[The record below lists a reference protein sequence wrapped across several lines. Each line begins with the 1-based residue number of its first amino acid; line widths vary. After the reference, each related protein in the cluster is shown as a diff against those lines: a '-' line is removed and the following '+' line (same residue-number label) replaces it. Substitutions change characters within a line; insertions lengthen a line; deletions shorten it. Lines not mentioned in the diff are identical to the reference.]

1 MAKRYYRKMALT
13 AKIET
18 VYGTNSAPSGAANA
32 VLATEVTITPLAGEE
47 VSRDLLLPH
56 LGQQGVV
63 LVGTHAQIEFSVELA
78 GSGDAGTAPAYG
90 PLLRACGLAETVTAD
105 TMVEY
110 DPVSGGFESVSI
122 HYNSDGVNH
131 ILLGARGTLSFSLTP
146 KQIPRIRFVFT
157 GLLGTITDAALPAVT
172 MTGFQVPL
180 PVNKANTT
188 LSLHGLAAITE
199 TVSIDLANS
208 VEPRFLI
215 GSESIEQTNRQTSG
229 SVVVE
234 ATTLAVKDWFAI
246 ALART
251 RGALAVQHGTA
262 AGHIIEIDAALVEV
276 GRPTEGQTQDIRNY
290 TLPLMICPSDAG
302 DDEIKFTFR

>member
-18 VYGTNSAPSGAANA
+18 VYGTNSAPSGAVNA

-78 GSGDAGTAPAYG
+78 GSGAAGTAPAYG
-90 PLLRACGLAETVTAD
+90 PLLRACGLAETITAS

-131 ILLGARGTLSFSLTP
+131 ILLGARGTLSLGLTP
-146 KQIPRIRFVFT
+146 KQIPRIRFMFT
-157 GLLGTITDAALPAVT
+157 GLLGIITDAALPAVT
-172 MTGFQVPL
+172 TTGFQVPL

-188 LSLHGLAAITE
+188 LSLHGLAAIAE
-199 TVSIDLANS
+199 SVSVDLANA

-215 GSESIEQTNRQTSG
+215 GSESVEQTDRKVTG
-229 SVVVE
+229 SAVVE
-234 ATTLAVKDWFAI
+234 ATTLAVKDWFGI

-251 RGALAVQHGTA
+251 RSALAVQHGTA
-262 AGHIIEIDAALVEV
+262 AGHIIEIDAALVEI
-276 GRPTEGQTQDIRNY
+276 GRPTEGQTQGIRNY
-290 TLPLMICPSDAG
+290 TLPLLICPSDAG